1 MISGALYGTIMTV
14 TYLVVPCAPKP
25 DQISIS
31 MNLID
36 TFRVVSGST
45 IVMFWAILGSIFGAL
60 WQRFEPDKFEKITA
74 F

>member
-1 MISGALYGTIMTV
+1 
-14 TYLVVPCAPKP
+14 
-25 DQISIS
+25 

-60 WQRFEPDKFEKITA
+60 WQRFEPDKFERITA